1 MRRMKNLKKWIAG
14 ILCAAVFAG
23 SIPVVSVEAA
33 NTTTTKKTY
42 TATTSDKVLA
52 LEAEAGGLNKG
63 NEVKVSIKVPDSS
76 KKIKEITGRFVYDT
90 EVFETLTT
98 IKVTDSGKEDNSSDW
113 SRDYKEGS
121 KELSVKKNNN
131 TAVTGAAITMT
142 LKVKKTV
149 SDTQIRLDYAD
160 LKLVSESGSE
170 SDSYIQNLSVTVEN
184 TAAKKLTL
192 TTNDVTGS
200 TKLAVPYN
208 FTANDGI
215 SEITITAKYNNTV
228 LKNPTF
234 TYVSII
240 ESNKEKWTYNE
251 EKDGDYTKVSAT
263 CKLKADISNK
273 GVLFYVNFE
282 PVKAATAT
290 AVPSEVILSVDNA
303 TNNAGDVFTRSS
315 AVSIVYITTKSTSS
329 STTTYTLGDVNNDG
343 KINLVDALYI
353 VRYCK
358 KTRTLTETELKAADV
373 TKDNKVDLADATLIL
388 KKYNGESTSF

>member
-1 MRRMKNLKKWIAG
+1 M
-14 ILCAAVFAG
+14 
-23 SIPVVSVEAA
+23 
-33 NTTTTKKTY
+33 
-42 TATTSDKVLA
+42 
-52 LEAEAGGLNKG
+52 
-63 NEVKVSIKVPDSS
+63 
-76 KKIKEITGRFVYDT
+76 YDT
-90 EVFETLTT
+90 EVFETLFATN
-98 IKVTDSGKEDNSSDW
+98 IKVTDSGKESSSNW
-113 SRDYKEGS
+113 KNIQYTEKS
-121 KELSVKKNNN
+121 KELSVIGDA
-131 TAVTGAAITMT
+131 AVTGAAITMT